1 MPIPKAALLSLR
13 KKSMN
18 SGYSYFILRK
28 IYKRGQEEYQEL
40 KPKDTT
46 KSAYAMQRVNRFIYK
61 TSKQDDDL
69 KRIN

>member
-13 KKSMN
+13 KKSMK

-46 KSAYAMQRVNRFIYK
+46 
-61 TSKQDDDL
+61 
-69 KRIN
+69 